1 MGNRRRSRELALS
14 VLYQMDQLGEGAE
27 AALLLYQENF
37 DAPAS
42 LWDYT
47 TELVTGI
54 EEYLDEIDQ
63 SVNQASRRWRME
75 RMPNV
80 DRNILRLACFE
91 MFFAKEKLGPKIAI
105 NEAVELAKRYGS
117 DESPGFIN
125 GVLDSLWDQNKK
137 S

>member
-1 MGNRRRSRELALS
+1 
-14 VLYQMDQLGEGAE
+14 MDQLGEGAE
-27 AALLLYQENF
+27 AALLLYRENF

-54 EEYLDEIDQ
+54 DDNLEDIDQ
-63 SVNQASRRWRME
+63 ALSRASRRWRVD
-75 RMPNV
+75 RMPGV
-80 DRNILRLACFE
+80 DRNILRLACYE
-91 MFFAKEKLGPKIAI
+91 MFHAGEKLGPKIAI

-117 DESPGFIN
+117 DESSSFIN
-125 GVLDSLWDQNKK
+125 GVLDSLWEQNRK

>member
-1 MGNRRRSRELALS
+1 
-14 VLYQMDQLGEGAE
+14 MDQLGEGAE

-47 TELVTGI
+47 TRLVTGI
-54 EEYLDEIDQ
+54 EEHLDEIDRTL
-63 SVNQASRRWRME
+63 NLASQRWRVD
-75 RMPNV
+75 RMPGV
-80 DRNILRLACFE
+80 DRNILRLACYE
-91 MFFAKEKLGPKIAI
+91 MFHAGEKLGPKIAI

-117 DESPGFIN
+117 DESPPFIN
-125 GVLDSLWDQNKK
+125 GVLNSLWEQNKK